1 MERRLPDLV
10 ERPDLLDSTG
20 GSAGRVAIVPLHPS
34 TGSSVSPL
42 PVVLLRGSGQILF
55 QPSAVTGA
63 LFLLLVLWQAPWA
76 AATCLA
82 GLVGATLTARRL
94 EASGA
99 AYLEG
104 AGGFNGALFGLA
116 LWTFAAESW
125 LLVPVALL
133 GGAASSVVRWLLL
146 RRTSLPPFTAPY
158 VLVGWI
164 SIPVAVAWLG
174 NAETLAGAS
183 NPPATAALANSAQV
197 LFLTSPWV
205 GVGVIA
211 AVAMHSRAAAIW
223 ITVASALAWLTAWA
237 CWLPNA
243 SIAAGLLGYNA
254 MILAAALHA
263 RGTRVVLAVAGVMAS
278 VWLSALLLHFGLLVL
293 SAPFVATAWL
303 TVLYERRSSRTAEH
317 SGREAPASGDL
328 EATGRSTAAP
338 TTSAT
343 PRD

>member
-1 MERRLPDLV
+1 MAPVREERSDQSAAAGLPAARVTLV
-10 ERPDLLDSTG
+10 RPHPPI
-20 GSAGRVAIVPLHPS
+20 GSPASA
-34 TGSSVSPL
+34 L

-55 QPSAVTGA
+55 QPSAVTGVIFLA
-63 LFLLLVLWQAPWA
+63 LILWQAPWA
-76 AATCLA
+76 AAVCLA

-94 EASGA
+94 EAGSA

-174 NAETLAGAS
+174 NAESLAGAS

-211 AVAMHSRAAAIW
+211 AVAAHSVAAATW
-223 ITVASALAWLTAWA
+223 ITLASLLAWA
-237 CWLPNA
+237 A
-243 SIAAGLLGYNA
+243 SLASPSPSEPIAHGLLGYNA

-263 RGTRVVLAVAGVMAS
+263 RGTRVSIAAIGVVVS
-278 VWLSALLLHFGLLVL
+278 VWVSAAMLHFGLLVL

-303 TVLYERRSSRTAEH
+303 TVVFERRSSRTTEH
-317 SGREAPASGDL
+317 SVREASAPRDL
-328 EATGRSTAAP
+328 EATGL
-338 TTSAT
+338 SAT
-343 PRD
+343 PPTRDGD